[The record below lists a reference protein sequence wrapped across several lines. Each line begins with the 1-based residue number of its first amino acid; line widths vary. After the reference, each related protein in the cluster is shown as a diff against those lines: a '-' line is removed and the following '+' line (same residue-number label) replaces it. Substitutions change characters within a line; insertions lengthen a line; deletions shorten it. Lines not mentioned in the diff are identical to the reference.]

1 LLVEYARVASGSQI
15 LTKIMRWPGFP
26 ASKSS
31 SFFTLSGDRLRE
43 VARSCA
49 SGPRKTSM
57 KRAPSSAAVCIMLV
71 SIRCEIAN
79 ASHPIEIAIVAAAA
93 RTNLRVSEVA
103 PEPILPDPQII
114 RFVYLRKARNAD

>member
-1 LLVEYARVASGSQI
+1 
-15 LTKIMRWPGFP
+15 
-26 ASKSS
+26 
-31 SFFTLSGDRLRE
+31 
-43 VARSCA
+43 
-49 SGPRKTSM
+49 M